1 MLRARARAGASAFLN
16 RENGRNTDRLVKG
29 RNENKM
35 DYVFI
40 CGPIVYD
47 YDEFGRMLATRM
59 QDILVTSGY
68 TT

>member
-1 MLRARARAGASAFLN
+1 MLRARAGASAFPN
-16 RENGRNTDRLVKG
+16 RENGRNTDRLVKQ

-59 QDILVTSGY
+59 QHILVTSGY
-68 TT
+68 MI